1 MNDKYIVKNCPCI
14 IGFKNMYFCAKLNN
28 IDELK
33 QVCQDCTDCLIKQVI
48 EKCKE
53 VNCPCEYQGADCW
66 ECDTKG
72 MKQLADK
79 TLQLFE
85 IEEVE

>member
-1 MNDKYIVKNCPCI
+1 MNKYIVKNCPAI
-14 IGFKNMYFCAKLNN
+14 FYSGI
-28 IDELK
+28 IDEAK
-33 QVCQDCTDCLIKQVI
+33 CWKKWEETDESCQNCTDCLIKQVI
-48 EKCKE
+48 ERCKE

-85 IEEVE
+85 IEECE